1 MDSEWEVCRLA
12 VVGVLLCWRFN
23 DSARPIDP
31 DPDAFRTL
39 PILLIGRSMIE
50 VSSGLGILLAGTV
63 GEISWS
69 MAGSVD
75 VILLWK
81 SSKFIDVRRSP
92 SKSNDAFF
100 SNSQGFEFSGLMDAK
115 LKRDMLLIGS
125 CRSCRS

>member
-1 MDSEWEVCRLA
+1 MDSELEVCRLA

-39 PILLIGRSMIE
+39 PVLLIGRGMVE
-50 VSSGLGILLAGTV
+50 VSSDLGILAGTV
-63 GEISWS
+63 GEFSWS

-92 SKSNDAFF
+92 SKSNDAFC

-125 CRSCRS
+125 CRS